1 MTTPENSTGTPTP
14 SLNGLAIFN
23 LGIALIASVLM
34 IATVSL
40 AVQLRSEGLGKT
52 ALIFPIL
59 VVLLS
64 VASAMISIWHNQIP
78 GSKDSLKKSIGLTS
92 WILTFVTLGF
102 GVLMLLLMLIAVF
115 SL

>member
-1 MTTPENSTGTPTP
+1 MTTPENSTETPAP
-14 SLNGLAIFN
+14 FLSGLAIFN

-34 IATVSL
+34 IATISL
-40 AVQLRSEGLGKT
+40 AVQMRSEGLAKT

-64 VASAMISIWHNQIP
+64 VASAMISVWHSQIP
-78 GSKDSLKKSIGLTS
+78 SSRDGFEKSIGLTS

-102 GVLMLLLMLIAVF
+102 GVLMLLLILIAVF

>member
-1 MTTPENSTGTPTP
+1 MTTPENSTETPAP
-14 SLNGLAIFN
+14 FLSGLSIFN
-23 LGIALIASVLM
+23 LGISLVASVLM
-34 IATVSL
+34 IATISL
-40 AVQLRSEGLGKT
+40 AGGLRSEGLGKT
-52 ALIFPIL
+52 AMIFPIL

-78 GSKDSLKKSIGLTS
+78 SSRDGFKKSIGLTS